1 MSRRRL
7 EAAIRNKK
15 GSLVEKQ
22 PEFTEV
28 EVFKEIPFPHDD
40 GGIYSLQF
48 SFDAKSLAVGYKYG
62 GIQLFSTESG
72 DLLHDLRDSRLG
84 REAVMCMR
92 FHPDNESTF
101 LATTADGL
109 VLTCDTDEGVV
120 LEVVKEPTNEINVMD
135 FCLDGQ
141 TFATGGT
148 DLAVRL
154 YDSRTMQLLY
164 TYGGENSHHREE
176 GCMNRIY
183 ALKFSPDNNDIFVT
197 GGWDDSLKIFDKR
210 SKQGVRRSIPGPHIC
225 GDALDLKQG
234 KILTGSW
241 VSKNSLQVWNYS
253 EGSVEKNV
261 PFPNEK
267 GEYLYCA
274 QFCDNDVVLA
284 GGSGTNSVQAIH
296 YPTGKVVGNVQMEK
310 PVHCIDSVH
319 GGRMFAVGSCEN
331 VIKLVKMS

>member
-1 MSRRRL
+1 MKDVNDETLTGESEHIHVFEQSQSIFFSPL
-7 EAAIRNKK
+7 TTC
-15 GSLVEKQ
+15 SLDSGRDGEKQ

-92 FHPDNESTF
+92 FHPDNER
-101 LATTADGL
+101 
-109 VLTCDTDEGVV
+109 
-120 LEVVKEPTNEINVMD
+120 
-135 FCLDGQ
+135 
-141 TFATGGT
+141 T

-197 GGWDDSLKIFDKR
+197 GGWDDSLK
-210 SKQGVRRSIPGPHIC
+210 
-225 GDALDLKQG
+225 QG

-253 EGSVEKNV
+253 EGIVEKNV

-284 GGSGTNSVQAIH
+284 GGSGTNNVQAIH
-296 YPTGKVVGNVQMEK
+296 YPTGKV
-310 PVHCIDSVH
+310 CTI
-319 GGRMFAVGSCEN
+319 
-331 VIKLVKMS
+331 L